1 MDSTK
6 VIPVDLKEKRK
17 QAGLTQRE
25 LAERLDVERETIVRA
40 ENDSVSFPLAIEY
53 ARIFKSIKIR
63 KGDTT
68 FVLAREKE
76 EDTQCGC

>member
-1 MDSTK
+1 MGSSK

-17 QAGLTQRE
+17 QAGLTQSE
-25 LAERLDVERETIVRA
+25 LAERLGVERETIVRA

-53 ARIFKSIKIR
+53 ARLFGSITIR
-63 KGDTT
+63 KGDTA

-76 EDTQCGC
+76 AED